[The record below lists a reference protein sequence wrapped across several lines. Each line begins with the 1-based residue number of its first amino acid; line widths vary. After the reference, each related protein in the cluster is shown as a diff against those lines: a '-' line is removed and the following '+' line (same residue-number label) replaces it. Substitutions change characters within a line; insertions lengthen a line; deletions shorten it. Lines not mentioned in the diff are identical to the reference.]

1 MQEYGLRRIHNHL
14 KDYVTHTCN
23 SMIWMDYMAMTRDGM
38 NGPRMQ
44 LDGLEWLHGHLKDY
58 MARPCNLMDW
68 MDYMAMTRCRWIEWS
83 TNAISWI
90 WYSTLPF
97 VEMYDTSTQ
106 LNGLCIGWTTWPWH
120 SLNGLNG
127 NCTQSDGLDKIHG
140 HSKDYMA
147 HQCKWMDWMHY
158 MATTRFGWIDGT
170 PMQVVGFG
178 QDTWPFERL
187 YGSPMQLDGLQDCM
201 AMTRS
206 TWITCHT
213 NAIGWV
219 WLGYM
224 SICRTIFHTHA
235 IK

>member
-44 LDGLEWLHGHLKDY
+44 LDGLEWLHGHLKDD

-90 WYSTLPF
+90 WYNTLPF
-97 VEMYDTSTQ
+97 VEIYDTSMQ
-106 LNGLCIGWTTWPWH
+106 LNGLCIGWTTWPCH
-120 SLNGLNG
+120 GLDGLNG

-140 HSKDYMA
+140 HLKDYMA
-147 HQCKWMDWMHY
+147 HQCNWMDWMHY
-158 MATTRFGWIDGT
+158 MATTQFGLIKWNTNAISWIWTRYMATWRTIWLTHAVRWIGGT
-170 PMQVVGFG
+170 A
-178 QDTWPFERL
+178 WPWPGLHGLHATR
-187 YGSPMQLDGLQDCM
+187 MQLD
-201 AMTRS
+201 
-206 TWITCHT
+206 WF
-213 NAIGWV
+213 
-219 WLGYM
+219 Y
-224 SICRTIFHTHA
+224 
-235 IK
+235 